1 MYKYILVINGFYKTK
16 YEHFLTKRVNFAN
29 TNLHIL
35 DQIWSDVYWRFF
47 ISHYLPSTIATHIPT
62 LLFTTS
68 ATTTTNHRMLRVFA
82 KSTLLVKK
90 CSRLVLK
97 KPFIPRIYL
106 YTMAIRHYFLIVIRS
121 THVMLC
127 TRSLR

>member
-1 MYKYILVINGFYKTK
+1 MRTLCIFWTKFEAVCTEGFLFHT
-16 YEHFLTKRVNFAN
+16 
-29 TNLHIL
+29 
-35 DQIWSDVYWRFF
+35 
-47 ISHYLPSTIATHIPT
+47 TIATHIPT

-68 ATTTTNHRMLRVFA
+68 ATTTNHRMLRVFA

-121 THVMLC
+121 THVMYPKP
-127 TRSLR
+127 